1 MVSIATDSPF
11 TKRQERTLIA
21 LAAAIIPADS
31 EYGVPSAG
39 DPAIAADILATAKR
53 YAEPIAEALAMED
66 ALAQAKYGAAF
77 LDLDAEAQMALVEGA
92 NEPGFFDDVDSEFNE
107 QQQARQAQMAGQRT
121 LLAIIAQCY
130 YRDDRVMRSLDME
143 PRPPFPEGFEVEEG
157 DWSLLEPVKQRGK
170 IYRDVDV

>member
-21 LAAAIIPADS
+21 LAAAIIPADR

-39 DPAIAADILATAKR
+39 DPAIADDILATAKR

-92 NEPGFFDDVDSEFNE
+92 NEPGFFDDVDWEFNE
-107 QQQARQAQMAGQRT
+107 QQPAQMAGQRT

-130 YRDDRVMRSLDME
+130 YRDDRVMRSLEME
-143 PRPPFPEGFEVEEG
+143 PRPPFPKGFEVEEG